1 MIAKLQICANYEKVP
16 CRLND
21 WSPLTMNDMHDGE
34 VQIKSICFN
43 VNQTNVYNIEIK
55 MYTIGKPKRDNGLA
69 GNVSFKLCARYR
81 S

>member
-1 MIAKLQICANYEKVP
+1 
-16 CRLND
+16 
-21 WSPLTMNDMHDGE
+21 MNDMHDGE

-69 GNVSFKLCARYR
+69 GNVPVKLCALQVVR
-81 S
+81 